1 MMNVI
6 YDQDESPQDA
16 VGVHKTFKNLI
27 YIDPKGLYFIYNDE
41 RKYVSHGDVC
51 FHLNSPLSIV
61 SYVFH
66 KKIKVN

>member
-1 MMNVI
+1 MNVI

-41 RKYVSHGDVC
+41 REYISHEDVC
-51 FHLNSPLSIV
+51 FYLNSPLSIV
-61 SYVFH
+61 SYIFY
-66 KKIKVN
+66 KKIQVN